1 MAISTTTKLIANQA
15 LCHILFIP
23 AFIYG
28 EWWMWLAGFLWWQI
42 IAIVAISG
50 GYHRYYSHRTYECS
64 KLNQIIINVLG
75 IFSGAG
81 SALTWAAVHK
91 QHHATSDTP
100 DDPHS
105 YHHKGKFAVYMNTWG
120 YDAKIK
126 KKYIK
131 TLWRDPILK
140 WFAKNYF
147 ILNIT
152 IVIVLTL
159 IHPLLMLFCYAVP
172 VVLAFHGYGILN
184 ILGHKD
190 GPTNTII
197 GNILT
202 AGEGW
207 HANHHKKPNSYRI
220 GKEWW
225 QFDPTALYI
234 KLVGK
239 TK

>member
-1 MAISTTTKLIANQA
+1 
-15 LCHILFIP
+15 
-23 AFIYG
+23 
-28 EWWMWLAGFLWWQI
+28 
-42 IAIVAISG
+42 
-50 GYHRYYSHRTYECS
+50 
-64 KLNQIIINVLG
+64 
-75 IFSGAG
+75 
-81 SALTWAAVHK
+81 
-91 QHHATSDTP
+91 
-100 DDPHS
+100 
-105 YHHKGKFAVYMNTWG
+105 MNTWG

-207 HANHHKKPNSYRI
+207 HANHHKRPNSYKI